1 MFQETENLQS
11 LRGCQTSSRNTM
23 LTAHP
28 WPKVN
33 SNYIQPLSTTY
44 YLGKKVW
51 TASRDPSR
59 CTHSSHRCHHA
70 AHAYTGVPCSHKGQ
84 RSKPRRQRSRG
95 RRQGG
100 QLGGSLP
107 RIEPGLGVRNK
118 DQPGLSLRTKD
129 QPVTL
134 QLKQGGNVQAL
145 KLPTDKLEPN
155 KKYYVTF
162 TLKPKENGKHQ
173 FENIQRQ
180 SSVY

>member
-1 MFQETENLQS
+1 MFS
-11 LRGCQTSSRNTM
+11 
-23 LTAHP
+23 
-28 WPKVN
+28 
-33 SNYIQPLSTTY
+33 
-44 YLGKKVW
+44 GKKVL

-70 AHAYTGVPCSHKGQ
+70 AHAYTGVPCSASQRRQ

-95 RRQGG
+95 RSHEAH
-100 QLGGSLP
+100 LGGPLP
-107 RIEPGLGVRNK
+107 RIEPGLSMSRNK
-118 DQPGLSLRTKD
+118 AQPGLTLRTKD

>member
-1 MFQETENLQS
+1 MAT
-11 LRGCQTSSRNTM
+11 R
-23 LTAHP
+23 
-28 WPKVN
+28 
-33 SNYIQPLSTTY
+33 
-44 YLGKKVW
+44 
-51 TASRDPSR
+51 
-59 CTHSSHRCHHA
+59 
-70 AHAYTGVPCSHKGQ
+70 

-95 RRQGG
+95 RGHP
-100 QLGGSLP
+100 GGSLP
-107 RIEPGLGVRNK
+107 RIEPGLGGRSK

>member
-1 MFQETENLQS
+1 
-11 LRGCQTSSRNTM
+11 M
-23 LTAHP
+23 L
-28 WPKVN
+28 
-33 SNYIQPLSTTY
+33 
-44 YLGKKVW
+44 

-70 AHAYTGVPCSHKGQ
+70 AHAYTGVPCSVANK
-84 RSKPRRQRSRG
+84 RSKPRRQRSRARG
-95 RRQGG
+95 HP
-100 QLGGSLP
+100 GGSLP
-107 RIEPGLGVRNK
+107 RIDPGLGLRSK
-118 DQPGLSLRTKD
+118 DQPGGLSLRTKD

>member
-1 MFQETENLQS
+1 
-11 LRGCQTSSRNTM
+11 M
-23 LTAHP
+23 LTAHL

-33 SNYIQPLSTTY
+33 KYNIFCRTLLYIDYTIS
-44 YLGKKVW
+44 GKKVW

-84 RSKPRRQRSRG
+84 RSKPKRQRSRG
-95 RRQGG
+95 RGLGG
-100 QLGGSLP
+100 HPGGSLP
-107 RIEPGLGVRNK
+107 RIEPGLGLRNK